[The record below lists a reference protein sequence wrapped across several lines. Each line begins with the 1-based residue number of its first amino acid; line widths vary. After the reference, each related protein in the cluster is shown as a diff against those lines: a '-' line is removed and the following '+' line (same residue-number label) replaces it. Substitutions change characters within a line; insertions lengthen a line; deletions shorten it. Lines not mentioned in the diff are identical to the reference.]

1 MGFLN
6 HATNNIIIDAVLTER
21 GREKLALNDGTFRVS
36 AFSFGDD
43 EVDYSIIK
51 KYGLSIGKEKI
62 IKNTP
67 IYEANPNENI
77 ALKHQCISFPNPLTK
92 IDKMPTIIWENAGA
106 RTSITLF
113 DTSNSNTT
121 PINAEIVV
129 STSIE
134 GVDLDFRLDQN
145 ISDSQ
150 FIVKMNNDLLTVANE
165 PFVDKDTNNIATY
178 LFQTATKSQDST
190 NKLFANQ
197 KTRTFT
203 ITTSGVVNSNDFT
216 RFATIGDSN
225 KIITKIQ
232 IIGQS
237 SGASK
242 IIPVEIN
249 RNVSV

>member
-21 GREKLALNDGTFRVS
+21 GREKLALNDGTFRIS

-77 ALKHQCISFPNPLTK
+77 ALKHQCISFPNPLTR
-92 IDKMPTIIWENAGA
+92 IEKMPTIIWENSANA
-106 RTSITLF
+106 SSITLY
-113 DTSNSNTT
+113 DQRTSSST
-121 PINAEIVV
+121 PISAEIVV
-129 STSIE
+129 STSVSGIT
-134 GVDLDFRLDQN
+134 DTSFRLDQN
-145 ISDSQ
+145 ITDTQ
-150 FIVKMNNDLLTVANE
+150 FIVKMNNDLLTVAE
-165 PFVDKDTNNIATY
+165 ESFIDTDSNNIATY
-178 LFQTATKSQDST
+178 LFLTETKSSDSG
-190 NKLFANQ
+190 NRIFANQ

-216 RFATIGDSN
+216 RFATIGDSK
-225 KIITKIQ
+225 KILTKIQ

-249 RNVSV
+249 KL